1 MKLSKIIEIIAL
13 SLITSSTPT
22 KSIIKDITIMPT
34 GANPIQVTNTPK
46 L

>member
-13 SLITSSTPT
+13 SLKTCSTPT
-22 KSIIKDITIMPT
+22 KSIIKDIIIMPI
-34 GANPIQVTNTPK
+34 GANPIQVTSTPK